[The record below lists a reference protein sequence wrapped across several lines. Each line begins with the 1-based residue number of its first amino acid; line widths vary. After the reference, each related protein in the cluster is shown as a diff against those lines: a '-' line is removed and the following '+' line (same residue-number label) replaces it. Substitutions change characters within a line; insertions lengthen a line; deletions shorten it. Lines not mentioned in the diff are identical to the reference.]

1 MSDLLKI
8 LVFSL
13 FLSFLWVIPR
23 FDLIFQWI
31 SEHVWQS
38 SIIGLSIVFI
48 LVIVNWIK
56 SKRATKVQNEQ
67 LQVEKSQG

>member
-1 MSDLLKI
+1 VSDLLKI

-23 FDLIFQWI
+23 FGLIIQWI

-38 SIIGLSIVFI
+38 SIIGFSIVFV
-48 LVIVNWIK
+48 LVIVNWVK
-56 SKRATKVQNEQ
+56 SRRANKVQNEQ
-67 LQVEKSQG
+67 LKVEKSQG